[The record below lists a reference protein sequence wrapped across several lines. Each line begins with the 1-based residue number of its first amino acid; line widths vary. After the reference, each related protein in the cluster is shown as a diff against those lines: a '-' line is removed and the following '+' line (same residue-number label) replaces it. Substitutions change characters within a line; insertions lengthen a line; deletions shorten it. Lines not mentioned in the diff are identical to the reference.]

1 MEDRDRNGYT
11 FVVEKKQ
18 EEKKKKKRN
27 VWMKLRK
34 EK

>member
-1 MEDRDRNGYT
+1 MSGIRGWGG
-11 FVVEKKQ
+11 EKTR
-18 EEKKKKKRN
+18 EKKKKKGKRN